1 MLKNTG
7 ETKMVKLIKEKMSI
21 VNLTHSEVAILNSAM
36 DDKIE
41 SAEKFLAAAR
51 VKSSEHTVV
60 NAILNLK
67 YLRSIKAKVIS
78 PVLQEVK

>member
-7 ETKMVKLIKEKMSI
+7 ETKMAKLIKEKMSI
-21 VNLTHSEVAILNSAM
+21 VNLTHSEVAILNSAI

-41 SAEKFLAAAR
+41 SAEIYLADAR
-51 VKSSEHTVV
+51 VKASEHTVV

-67 YLRSIKAKVIS
+67 FLRGIKAKVIS
-78 PVLQEVK
+78 PVAEEEK

>member
-1 MLKNTG
+1 
-7 ETKMVKLIKEKMSI
+7 MVKLIKEKMSI

-78 PVLQEVK
+78 PVLQEKK

>member
-1 MLKNTG
+1 MNTG
-7 ETKMVKLIKEKMSI
+7 ELKMLKLIKEKMSI
-21 VNLTHSEVAILNSAM
+21 VNLTHGEIAILNSAI

-41 SAEKFLAAAR
+41 SAEKFLADAR

-67 YLRSIKAKVIS
+67 YLRGIKAKVIR
-78 PVLQEVK
+78 PVIQEEK